1 MKFMT
6 IVGTR
11 PEFVQIAPVTKA
23 IRQHHTEILVNTGQH
38 YDDNMSRIFF
48 RELNLPYPDID
59 LNVGSGSHAK
69 QTGEIMIGLETLM
82 QDHKPDVVVVYGD
95 TNSTLAGAIVAAKL
109 HIPIA
114 HIEAGLR
121 SFDRKMPEEINRIMT
136 DHISTLLFSPTQVA
150 VDNLRNEGITKG
162 VHRVGDVR
170 VDVLHDTIQRIDQR
184 AQAILSSAGLIPG
197 VDFALATIHRPLN
210 TDSKDRLHAILE
222 AFRATELAI
231 ILPVHPRL
239 KKMVQ
244 SFDLQFSENVYL
256 IEPVGFLDMVALL
269 DACRIVITDSGGLQ
283 KESYMLKRPTITM
296 RDTTEWVET
305 IEAGWNVLCEPDIGV
320 FLHAIDQALHHPP
333 VEHPSL
339 YGEVG
344 VSQEIVD
351 IIANNL

>member
-59 LNVGSGSHAK
+59 LNVGSGSHAR

-121 SFDRKMPEEINRIMT
+121 SFDRRMPEEINRIMT

-184 AQAILSSAGLIPG
+184 AQAILSSAGLIQG
-197 VDFALATIHRPLN
+197 VDFALATIHRPSN
-210 TDSKDRLHAILE
+210 TDSKERLHAILE
-222 AFRATELAI
+222 AFRATDLAI
-231 ILPVHPRL
+231 ILPAHPRL

-244 SFDLQFSENVYL
+244 SFDLEFSDNVYL

-283 KESYMLKRPTITM
+283 KESYMLKRSTITM

-305 IEAGWNVLCEPDIGV
+305 IEAGWNVLCEPEIEV
-320 FLHAIDQALHHPP
+320 FLSAIDRALHHPP

-351 IIANNL
+351 IIAKNL